1 MWFRSAAV
9 VVVALVV
16 YAGGA
21 QAQKP
26 KPAQRPQREET
37 QEQLAREARIS
48 EEQAREV
55 ALKRYPNATVTATE
69 LEREHG
75 RLIYS
80 MELKV
85 PGRSGVQ
92 EVNVNARTG
101 KLVNT
106 EHESAK
112 TEKAEER
119 KEAKAHEQTRG
130 SSH

>member
-1 MWFRSAAV
+1 MSLRRIVLVSL
-9 VVVALVV
+9 ALGLC
-16 YAGGA
+16 ATAA

-26 KPAQRPQREET
+26 KHVRRQRAEET
-37 QEQLAREARIS
+37 QEQLRKEAKIT
-48 EEQAREV
+48 EDQARDV
-55 ALKRYPNATVTATE
+55 ALKRYPKATVSASE

-92 EVNVNARTG
+92 EVNVNAITG
-101 KLVNT
+101 KLVNV

-119 KEAKAHEQTRG
+119 REKRNAKG
-130 SSH
+130 SSR